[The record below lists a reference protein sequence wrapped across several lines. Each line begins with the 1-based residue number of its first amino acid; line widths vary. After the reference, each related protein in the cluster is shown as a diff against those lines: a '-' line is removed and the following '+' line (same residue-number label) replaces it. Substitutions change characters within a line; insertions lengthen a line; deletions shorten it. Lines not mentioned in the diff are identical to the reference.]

1 MLATRADRV
10 PDGADWVHEV
20 KWDGIRL
27 LADVQAG
34 GAQLFNRTGG
44 EVSARYPELT
54 GPAAGLADVGDALL
68 DGEAIVLLDGIPSFA
83 AIADRIHVR
92 DPAVAAQ
99 LARARPVTLMVFD
112 VLRLNGADLTGLP
125 WHRRRASLEAMNLS
139 GERLVLPAT
148 YLDGAALFEA
158 TSVQGLEG
166 VVSKRR
172 DAAYLPGR
180 RSPAWLKVPH
190 RPSLSV
196 VIGGWRW
203 LQGSSTQIGSLLVGE
218 PVGAVGAVGTGP
230 PRLRLAGR
238 VGSGLNDRLAALLL
252 PLLQERHIAHPPF
265 MDPVPREDHIGASWV
280 RPELVIDVFT
290 LGRAGRGRLRQP
302 SIDRFRPDLTPADLT
317 PEPTPRGC

>member
-1 MLATRADRV
+1 M
-10 PDGADWVHEV
+10 
-20 KWDGIRL
+20 
-27 LADVQAG
+27 
-34 GAQLFNRTGG
+34 
-44 EVSARYPELT
+44 
-54 GPAAGLADVGDALL
+54 
-68 DGEAIVLLDGIPSFA
+68 LLDGIPSFA

-230 PRLRLAGR
+230 P
-238 VGSGLNDRLAALLL
+238 DC
-252 PLLQERHIAHPPF
+252 
-265 MDPVPREDHIGASWV
+265 D
-280 RPELVIDVFT
+280 
-290 LGRAGRGRLRQP
+290 
-302 SIDRFRPDLTPADLT
+302 
-317 PEPTPRGC
+317 